1 MSQWNDVRTGGV
13 PADGAAGVVRAVGAM
28 TLAPLSA
35 CRESVERGE
44 WSEALELLAT
54 DAGAAGTPEGIELR
68 ALAAYGAGELES
80 CLTAWEQ
87 LHACHV
93 ERGETAEAA
102 RAAAMLAMYLMMDT
116 GLMAP
121 VRGWL
126 RRARRLVD
134 GHDEVPAHA
143 LIEMVATYER
153 LLCGDAAGVRVAAER
168 AIELGERLGVLPAV
182 VIGRV
187 GAARARILAG
197 DIDEGL
203 AQLDEVGALL
213 MTGQVDPLT
222 TGMMYCELICVAQ
235 GMALH
240 DRAHEWT
247 EVMERWR
254 PGAAFGG
261 IHGRCRVHRAE
272 MLRFSGPCDLAEEE
286 ALRACDELR
295 PWMRREFGWPLVEL
309 GTIRLRRG
317 DLDGAE
323 EAFRAAH
330 EHAWCPH
337 PGLALVELER
347 GRSELAAAMIAEA
360 IAHPVEIPSKERPP
374 FSDLCEA
381 PLRESQVEIAAA
393 TGDVDTAIVAAD
405 RLAEIATGYP
415 SRSLDAAAT
424 LAAARVALLEDRPD
438 RAAAL
443 STRAVAIWSELGAAW
458 ESSTARILLGEALD
472 ASGNAATARR
482 EWAIAATTLEAFGAT
497 RRAERAA
504 ILARSSSDGPAP
516 GSHPGTLGPSAA
528 RTEPTTPPTGAAMAG
543 FRLEAG
549 LRVVD
554 FGGST
559 RRLADMKGFRYI
571 ARLLEDPGREF
582 HALDLV
588 AVEAG
593 TLPTATEPMSEAGLG
608 VRHRGDEGLPAL
620 DDTAREAYRRRL
632 AEVEEDLE
640 DARSMNDPARAE
652 LAERDREYLVAELG
666 RALGLAGRHRSLGG
680 DAERARTSV
689 TRSIRY
695 AIRRLGEEHADLAT
709 HLDLCIH
716 TGTYCAYRPDP
727 LAPVVWSI

>member
-1 MSQWNDVRTGGV
+1 MPTPTL
-13 PADGAAGVVRAVGAM
+13 PACHAAVDRCDWEAALDLLEADSV
-28 TLAPLSA
+28 SA
-35 CRESVERGE
+35 S
-44 WSEALELLAT
+44 
-54 DAGAAGTPEGIELR
+54 TPEGIELR
-68 ALAAYGAGELES
+68 ALANYGAGRLEA
-80 CLTAWEQ
+80 CLGAWEQ
-87 LHACHV
+87 LHACHL
-93 ERGETAEAA
+93 ERGEREAAA

-134 GHDEVPAHA
+134 GHTEGPAHA
-143 LIEMVATYER
+143 LIAMVATYER
-153 LLCGDAAGVRVAAER
+153 LLCGDADAVADEAAR
-168 AIELGERLGVLPAV
+168 AIELGDRFGVLPAV
-182 VIGRV
+182 VIGQV
-187 GAARARILAG
+187 GAARARILQG

-213 MTGQVDPLT
+213 MSGEVDPLT

-272 MLRFSGPCDLAEEE
+272 MLRFCGPCDVAEEE

-317 DLDGAE
+317 DLDGAD

-330 EHAWCPH
+330 EIAWCPH
-337 PGLALVELER
+337 PGLALVALER
-347 GRSELAAAMIAEA
+347 GQHEIAAEMIAEA

-381 PLRESQVEIAAA
+381 PLREAQAEIAVAVGDRATAATAAARLVEIAA
-393 TGDVDTAIVAAD
+393 
-405 RLAEIATGYP
+405 RYP
-415 SRSLDAAAT
+415 SRSLDASAT
-424 LAAARVALLEDRPD
+424 LAGARVALADGD
-438 RAAAL
+438 ADVAAAL
-443 STRAVAIWSELGAAW
+443 ASRAVAIWSDLRAAY
-458 ESSTARILLGEALD
+458 ESSIARTLLGDALLAAGNPEA
-472 ASGNAATARR
+472 ARR
-482 EWAIAATTLEAFGAT
+482 EWRLAAATLETFGAE
-497 RRAERAA
+497 RGAARAA
-504 ILARSSSDGPAP
+504 ARAARSVDDPGPDV
-516 GSHPGTLGPSAA
+516 HRSAV
-528 RTEPTTPPTGAAMAG
+528 EPTVAA
-543 FRLEAG
+543 FRAEAG
-549 LRVVD
+549 LRVIAFD
-554 FGGST
+554 GLT
-559 RRLADMKGFRYI
+559 IRLADMKGFRYI
-571 ARLLEDPGREF
+571 ARLLGDPAREF

-593 TLPTATEPMSEAGLG
+593 TLPTGPAIGADPDLG
-608 VRHRGDEGLPAL
+608 TRHRGAQGLPAI
-620 DDTAREAYRRRL
+620 DDAARDAYRRRL
-632 AEVEEDLE
+632 REVEEDLE
-640 DARSMNDPARAE
+640 EARALNDPVRAE
-652 LAERDREYLVAELG
+652 LAERDRDYLVAELS
-666 RALGLAGRHRSLGG
+666 RALGLAGRHRSIGG

-695 AIRRLGEEHADLAT
+695 AIRRLGGEHRRLAA
-709 HLDLCIH
+709 HLDLCVH

-727 LAPVVWSI
+727 LAPVRWEL

>member
-1 MSQWNDVRTGGV
+1 
-13 PADGAAGVVRAVGAM
+13 M
-28 TLAPLSA
+28 TTTTLSA
-35 CRESVERGE
+35 CRTAIERGE
-44 WSEALELLAT
+44 WHDALDRLALDPEAASS
-54 DAGAAGTPEGIELR
+54 PEGIELR
-68 ALAAYGAGELES
+68 ALGAYGAGHLET

-93 ERGETAEAA
+93 ARDEPADAA

-134 GHDEVPAHA
+134 GHDLVPAHA
-143 LIEMVATYER
+143 LIAMVATYER
-153 LLCGDAAGVRVAAER
+153 LLCGDAAGVREEAAR
-168 AIELGERLGVLPAV
+168 SIDLGERLSVMPAV
-182 VIGRV
+182 VIGQV
-187 GAARARILAG
+187 GAARARILEG
-197 DIDEGL
+197 EIEEGL

-213 MTGQVDPLT
+213 MTGQIDPLT

-240 DRAHEWT
+240 DRARDWT

-272 MLRFSGPCDLAEEE
+272 MLRVSGPCDLAEEE

-347 GRSELAAAMIAEA
+347 GRAERAAEMIAEA

-374 FSDLCEA
+374 FTDLCEA
-381 PLRESQVEIAAA
+381 PLREAQAEIAAA
-393 TGDVDTAIVAAD
+393 VGDIATTRVAAE
-405 RLAEIATGYP
+405 RLAEIADGYP
-415 SRSLDAAAT
+415 SRSLDASAA
-424 LAAARVALLEDRPD
+424 LADARVALLEAEPD
-438 RAAAL
+438 RSA
-443 STRAVAIWSELGAAW
+443 SRCSEAVAIWSELGAVY
-458 ESSTARILLGEALD
+458 ECSVARTLLGEALH
-472 ASGNAATARR
+472 ASGNTTTARQEWSIAAAT
-482 EWAIAATTLEAFGAT
+482 LEGFGAH

-504 ILARSSSDGPAP
+504 TLAGAADTHADPQESPDQSSADPDPSRIPHAA
-516 GSHPGTLGPSAA
+516 SSTGPS
-528 RTEPTTPPTGAAMAG
+528 TSSTTAGTGADPVMAG
-543 FRLEAG
+543 FCVEAG
-549 LRVVD
+549 LRVIT
-554 FGGST
+554 FGGRT
-559 RRLADMKGFRYI
+559 VRLPDMKGFRYI
-571 ARLLEDPGREF
+571 ARMLADPGREF

-593 TLPTATEPMSEAGLG
+593 TLPTGAPSDEPALG
-608 VRHRGDEGLPAL
+608 VRPRGEEGLPAL
-620 DDTAREAYRRRL
+620 DDAAREAYRRRL
-632 AEVEEDLE
+632 VEVEEDLDE
-640 DARSMNDPARAE
+640 ARAMNDPVRAE
-652 LAERDREYLVAELG
+652 LAERDRDYLVAELG
-666 RALGLAGRHRSLGG
+666 RAVGLAGRHRSIGG

-689 TRSIRY
+689 TRAIRY
-695 AIRRLGEEHADLAT
+695 AIRRLGTEHPAVGA
-709 HLDLCIH
+709 HLDLCIE
-716 TGTYCAYRPDP
+716 TGSYCAYRSDP
-727 LAPVVWSI
+727 LAPIVWSG